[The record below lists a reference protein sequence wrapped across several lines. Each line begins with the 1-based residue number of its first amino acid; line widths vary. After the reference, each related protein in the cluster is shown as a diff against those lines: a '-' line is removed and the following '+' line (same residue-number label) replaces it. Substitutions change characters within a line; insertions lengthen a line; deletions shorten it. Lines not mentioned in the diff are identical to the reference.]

1 MTVQKMLGVIAVL
14 AMGLHLYATSGPSPH
29 DPRNNTGA
37 ASIVML
43 SAEWCG
49 YCKALR
55 NDLDDMG
62 VAYTELD
69 IDEDEGGRAAFRAV
83 KARGVPV
90 LVVGQEVVYGYDPG
104 RSRALIEAAGHPL
117 ASR

>member
-1 MTVQKMLGVIAVL
+1 MSAPKILVVIAML
-14 AMGLHLYATSGPSPH
+14 AAGLHLYATSGPSPH
-29 DPRNNTGA
+29 DPRNNSGA
-37 ASIVML
+37 DAIVML
-43 SAEWCG
+43 SAQWCG

-55 NDLDDMG
+55 SDLDKMG

-69 IDEDEGGRAAFRAV
+69 IDVDEGGMAAFRAV
-83 KARGVPV
+83 NARGVPV